1 MISLNCGSEY
11 TVFQILLPL
20 FEKQPIYGIKA
31 ITLRKLLKISEL
43 IIDSKGSRKTT
54 KWTPEL
60 KLQVLSIWQNN
71 NIRLKGD
78 ATVEQV
84 D

>member
-11 TVFQILLPL
+11 TVFHILLPF
-20 FEKQPIYGIKA
+20 FEKYPIYGIKA

-60 KLQVLSIWQNN
+60 KLQILSIWENN
-71 NIRLKGD
+71 NLRLKED

>member
-1 MISLNCGSEY
+1 LDKY
-11 TVFQILLPL
+11 
-20 FEKQPIYGIKA
+20 PIYGIKA
-31 ITLRKLLKISEL
+31 ITLRKLLKISDL
-43 IIDSKGSRKTT
+43 IKDSKGSRKIT

-60 KLQVLSIWQNN
+60 KLQILSIWLGCLAKGVSSNN
-71 NIRLKGD
+71 NFLLKGD